1 MRQNTIASFY
11 SHGFVGTIKDW
22 IESKCEV
29 NPSIMSSYEK
39 YDKQSITT
47 ITGAISKV
55 IKRVAKA
62 MKKIMN
68 DVQNI
73 VQDMLHGF

>member
-1 MRQNTIASFY
+1 MKIIDELSVSCGFSLSDETKNTIASFY

-29 NPSIMSSYEK
+29 DPSIMSSLMKK

-55 IKRVAKA
+55 IKGWQK
-62 MKKIMN
+62 
-68 DVQNI
+68 Q
-73 VQDMLHGF
+73 

>member
-1 MRQNTIASFY
+1 MKIIDELSVSCGFSLSDETKNTIASFY

-29 NPSIMSSYEK
+29 DPFHYVFSHEK

-55 IKRVAKA
+55 IKGWQK
-62 MKKIMN
+62 
-68 DVQNI
+68 Q
-73 VQDMLHGF
+73 

>member
-1 MRQNTIASFY
+1 MKIIDELSVSCGFSLLMRQKYDCLLY

-29 NPSIMSSYEK
+29 DPSIMSSYEK

-47 ITGAISKV
+47 IT
-55 IKRVAKA
+55 
-62 MKKIMN
+62 
-68 DVQNI
+68 
-73 VQDMLHGF
+73 